1 MSVKDVTHF
10 WRWATSKPAT
20 PTGSGNPSGWS
31 TTQPAYKVGQT
42 LYTTIRTTYS
52 NGSVSWS
59 PTTEEASVSAA
70 TAISNESANSKNRVW
85 YATSAPGNTRGERAG
100 DTWFRYSGT
109 TIIGQWRW
117 TGSSWVTQTI
127 GNQVIA
133 NLDAGKITSGTINAS
148 RIAADSITVNQLRA
162 GTIVPIGGS
171 LIHHE
176 PTAKNPA
183 KPEPI
188 WWRACDQEL
197 GASYSG
203 WPRPEGHPW
212 RTAKAGQGKT
222 APAYVPKRLVKVQPG
237 QKYRLRMW
245 LRATRANSVMSIL
258 LRDQNGAVTKIK
270 GAPHTGNKAVKYVHD
285 SKNKWDVADFT
296 GSDSVRNLLLDSYT
310 VHTYP
315 TLVTSVIEFEPHVEY
330 VYLDYFYFNQDV
342 GKEEVRNA
350 NQWIAGLS
358 LELDIPDQAQIDAL
372 QTKQISDSA
381 DRIRQLE
388 EVNRSNKEQTDYVQ
402 DMTIA
407 AISMLSKKIFNIESR
422 RVGFHL
428 FDGNGSSEMVSRP
441 SYRKVVASGAW
452 VGKLVWI
459 RWGNPNYDGY
469 VISSG
474 MEEVGAKR
482 EFSVVSDYGDPILVL
497 WERYPMRM
505 EERSR
510 VPSNASW
517 DAPRGQYT
525 DVPGMTVTVPPGATR
540 LDFNVTV
547 AFTNVNRGSTYGLRV
562 NVGGKAYG
570 QWSSNR
576 FGPLGPLG
584 ERTWLTTISGS
595 CDVKPGQSIA
605 VQVYSY
611 APNSSQRRVLKTGSR
626 AEFTFYVE
634 T

>member
-1 MSVKDVTHF
+1 M
-10 WRWATSKPAT
+10 
-20 PTGSGNPSGWS
+20 
-31 TTQPAYKVGQT
+31 
-42 LYTTIRTTYS
+42 
-52 NGSVSWS
+52 
-59 PTTEEASVSAA
+59 
-70 TAISNESANSKNRVW
+70 
-85 YATSAPGNTRGERAG
+85 
-100 DTWFRYSGT
+100 
-109 TIIGQWRW
+109 
-117 TGSSWVTQTI
+117 
-127 GNQVIA
+127 
-133 NLDAGKITSGTINAS
+133 
-148 RIAADSITVNQLRA
+148 NQLRA

-176 PTAKNPA
+176 PTAKNPTV
-183 KPEPI
+183 PEPI
-188 WWRACDQEL
+188 WWQVCDSEL
-197 GASYSG
+197 GENYSG

-212 RTAKAGQGKT
+212 RMYSKAQKKYAYQ
-222 APAYVPKRLVKVQPG
+222 APPKRLVKVQPG
-237 QKYRLRMW
+237 QKYRLQFW
-245 LRATRANSVMSIL
+245 CRATVANTRMSIEI
-258 LRDQNGAVTKIK
+258 RDQNGAY
-270 GAPHTGNKAVKYVHD
+270 AVKSGSVKGTVNSGNYKTAKEAKQPWPVT
-285 SKNKWDVADFT
+285 DF
-296 GSDSVRNLLLDSYT
+296 SDSSVGGYLVGFFT
-310 VHTYP
+310 VP
-315 TLVTSVIEFEPHVEY
+315 TETTKVVSTIEFKEGVEY
-330 VYLDYFYFNQDV
+330 VYLDVFRFNLLDGAQ
-342 GKEEVRNA
+342 GNL
-350 NQWIAGLS
+350 WIAGLS

-381 DRIRQLE
+381 DRIRQIE
-388 EVNRSNKEQTDYVQ
+388 EVNRANKEQTDYVQ

-441 SYRKVVASGAW
+441 SYGKVVASGDW

-482 EFSVVSDYGDPILVL
+482 EFSVVSDYRDPILVL

-584 ERTWLTTISGS
+584 ERTWSSKISGS
-595 CDVKPGQSIA
+595 CDVKPGQSVA